1 LRPKL
6 FVDLH
11 MGGIGGRSGQEIKG
25 ASARDYRKRTVIVA
39 MIAMRVV
46 QASVDQVIS
55 MVSMRNRFM
64 TATWA
69 MLMRRIV
76 SYSAMLWVAPIR
88 IRRANFDH
96 VFVCAPVFNVLQ
108 MAMVKI
114 VEVVLMLNGDV
125 AATRTM
131 QMRLIG
137 RRHDSSFS
145 SSYHLP
151 ATHN

>member
-1 LRPKL
+1 
-6 FVDLH
+6 
-11 MGGIGGRSGQEIKG
+11 
-25 ASARDYRKRTVIVA
+25 